1 MGNGVD
7 ILPVSLYLESMKQV
21 LVRIKDEDM
30 LKRYKK
36 WLIDK
41 EISMQADIEAHMKA
55 VVAGEIKGE

>member
-1 MGNGVD
+1 M
-7 ILPVSLYLESMKQV
+7 
-21 LVRIKDEDM
+21 RINDEVM